1 MQVHPCSTIDIS
13 QRVKLLCSNPSLL
26 GGSQVIPMVM
36 SEIVS
41 LRLRV
46 NFLPLVVRMGM
57 RMALVQVAVLRVGFR
72 SSLHG
77 SRGSHSSHVVSF
89 VVGSGGDL
97 QAEHALGRIHTVHCL
112 RILFHIALSSRHF

>member
-1 MQVHPCSTIDIS
+1 M
-13 QRVKLLCSNPSLL
+13 
-26 GGSQVIPMVM
+26 MM

-46 NFLPLVVRMGM
+46 NLLPLAVSMGI

-77 SRGSHSSHVVSF
+77 SRGSYSSHVVSF
-89 VVGSGGDL
+89 VVGGGGDL
-97 QAEHALGRIHTVHCL
+97 QAEHALGRIHSVHGL
-112 RILFHIALSSRHF
+112 RIPFHIALSSGHFELDFA